1 MEARNLPG
9 DGRAEQPP
17 RLVWLHSL
25 RTRLVAS
32 SIVLVV
38 VPGFLFAVLAFS
50 SAESAIEKANGLQLA
65 QVTGEAAEEF
75 AAAIQ
80 GERANLRSWAKNEVM
95 REILIGDV
103 DKRIARYIGAMQ
115 KADAAYLAV
124 TCVDLEGRAIAV
136 SDPRDFDRYY
146 VGESWF
152 TETSAGRDVVDGPH
166 RSERYGRSVLEIAT
180 PIFDPDSSGKRIG
193 AALLVYDWES
203 ATAPFART
211 RTHLADLGTQ
221 LSLLVVD
228 GRSAVIGGAWGPGYL
243 APEPAVVER
252 LQASF
257 DPGPGSQRRSSRV
270 DREADAI
277 VSSAALERVH
287 AGWHVLGIWPLAD
300 ALRAVHRLERQWA
313 LTLLVIL
320 VASVAVAAVQS
331 DRIVRPLRALTTATR
346 ELARAHGPRRPV
358 SARSRDEIGELAAA
372 FNAMAGELERAQDEL
387 VTATKYRFASEMAA
401 GIAHEVRTPLGVLR
415 TSAQVLGR
423 SVPAGDARSRELVEM
438 MVAEVDRL
446 ERVVAG
452 LLELSRPRK
461 PAMSAVPLAEIL
473 ARAKTFLGAQAAER
487 EIVLGLEPGPASAPA
502 LCDPEQIYQV
512 VLNLVVNAI
521 HAAPIG
527 GTVTLRQI
535 ADPPE
540 RVGIE
545 VIDDGPGIPTGARE
559 QIFMPFFTTRQEGT
573 GLGLAV
579 ADRIVRGHR
588 GTIDVDN
595 VPGRGA
601 RFRVW
606 LPAAEALEEVV

>member
-1 MEARNLPG
+1 MEARNPASEA
-9 DGRAEQPP
+9 RAEQRPGP
-17 RLVWLHSL
+17 AWLHSL

-38 VPGFLFAVLAFS
+38 VPGFLFAALAFS
-50 SAESAIEKANGLQLA
+50 RAESAIEKANGLQLA

-80 GERANLRSWAKNEVM
+80 AERANLRSWAKNEVM
-95 REILIGDV
+95 REIVIRDV
-103 DKRIARYIGAMQ
+103 DKRVARYIGAMQ

-124 TCVDLEGRAIAV
+124 TCVDREGRAVAV

-146 VGESWF
+146 VGEPWF
-152 TETSAGRDVVDGPH
+152 METSAGRDAFVGPR

-193 AALLVYDWES
+193 AALLVYDWKS
-203 ATAPFART
+203 ATAPFERT
-211 RTHLADLGTQ
+211 RIHLAELGTQ
-221 LSLLVVD
+221 MTLVVVD
-228 GRSAVIGGAWGPGYL
+228 DRSAVIGGAWGAGYA
-243 APEPAVVER
+243 APEPAVVAR
-252 LQASF
+252 VRALL
-257 DPGPGSQRRSSRV
+257 DPGPGSQRRSSWV
-270 DREADAI
+270 DRETDAI
-277 VSSAALERVH
+277 VSGAALERVH

-313 LTLLVIL
+313 LMLLVIL
-320 VASVAVAAVQS
+320 VASVAVATVQS
-331 DRIVRPLRALTTATR
+331 DRIVRPLRALTAATR
-346 ELARAHGPRRPV
+346 DLGRAHNPRRPV
-358 SARSRDEIGELAAA
+358 TARSRDEIGELAAA
-372 FNAMAGELERAQDEL
+372 FDAMAGELERAQDEL
-387 VTATKYRFASEMAA
+387 VTATKFRFASEMAA

-423 SVPAGDARSRELVEM
+423 SVPPGDARSRELVEM
-438 MVAEVDRL
+438 IVAEVDRL

-452 LLELSRPRK
+452 LLELSRPRE
-461 PAMSAVPLAEIL
+461 PATVPVPLAEIL
-473 ARAKTFLGAQAAER
+473 ARAKKFLGAQAAER
-487 EIVLGLEPGPASAPA
+487 EISLRLEPGPASAPA

-521 HAAPIG
+521 HAAPVG
-527 GTVTLRQI
+527 GTVTLREV

-545 VIDDGPGIPTGARE
+545 VIDDGPGIPAEVRE
-559 QIFMPFFTTRQEGT
+559 RIFTPFFTTRQEGT

-579 ADRIVRGHR
+579 ADRIVRGHH
-588 GTIDVDN
+588 GTIEVDN

-606 LPAAEALEEVV
+606 LSAAEALEEVV